1 MIDGYASVSTD
12 GQSVAAQIKEL
23 RAAGAGKILCETA
36 SGAKSDRA
44 QLLRALAVL
53 DAAADELLVR
63 RLDRLERSTPA
74 PEARVLGAIG
84 GVLGSWMAIGA
95 IRKIARGDPLSGP
108 AALARVLPTGVVG
121 GRIESR

>member
-1 MIDGYASVSTD
+1 M
-12 GQSVAAQIKEL
+12 
-23 RAAGAGKILCETA
+23 CETA